1 MRSVVSGLTTT
12 LGRGVFVSFSS
23 GAAGVFWLG
32 VPPLASSVVLWFL
45 RFLAMGATCDVRSR
59 VT

>member
-1 MRSVVSGLTTT
+1 MRSVVSGLTM
-12 LGRGVFVSFSS
+12 LERGVFVSCSSS
-23 GAAGVFWLG
+23 GAGVFWLG
-32 VPPLASSVVLWFL
+32 VAPLASSVVLWFL